1 MKRIVIVDDSIDIG
15 RLLQA
20 TLLTLDPH
28 LSISVVPSAEEAM
41 LEAGRSPLDLLVTD
55 MRLPGINGLEMVN
68 KVRAKYPQAKVI
80 MVSGLADDDLEER
93 AKKTGVLKFF
103 HKPLPM
109 QEFLETAR
117 ELLGLDSAPAE
128 PEKLP
133 IPVVLAELRQHLSA
147 QAVLLMDELGHVKV
161 QAGDFIPRDYA
172 SQWVSAISDVLAA
185 SARLARL
192 VDNTYVQQVQ
202 TYSGKELLLVIAPVG
217 RLALMIALKPG
228 KNQSQATILEE
239 VQKVQQELGSRVE
252 ELHTH
257 PLAEPVVSLP
267 ISIPVMAAQAEQP
280 APPPVHEDAESIMK
294 FADFIKKSTG
304 SLKRETVDAFWKE
317 AGSNLVADGGNAD
330 MLSYE
335 EASRLGLAPGEQKH
349 P

>member
-1 MKRIVIVDDSIDIG
+1 LQEKKRMKRIVIVDDSIDIG

-117 ELLGLDSAPAE
+117 YWDWI
-128 PEKLP
+128 LP
-133 IPVVLAELRQHLSA
+133 RQ
-147 QAVLLMDELGHVKV
+147 
-161 QAGDFIPRDYA
+161 
-172 SQWVSAISDVLAA
+172 
-185 SARLARL
+185 
-192 VDNTYVQQVQ
+192 N
-202 TYSGKELLLVIAPVG
+202 
-217 RLALMIALKPG
+217 LKSCRYRWYWL
-228 KNQSQATILEE
+228 N
-239 VQKVQQELGSRVE
+239 
-252 ELHTH
+252 
-257 PLAEPVVSLP
+257 
-267 ISIPVMAAQAEQP
+267 
-280 APPPVHEDAESIMK
+280 
-294 FADFIKKSTG
+294 
-304 SLKRETVDAFWKE
+304 
-317 AGSNLVADGGNAD
+317 
-330 MLSYE
+330 
-335 EASRLGLAPGEQKH
+335 
-349 P
+349 